1 MDWKTSKSAN
11 YFNYRLQVVGYS
23 VALSKELG
31 IKIDRAKI
39 LCFPKT
45 GKYKIVSVDISE
57 TIREAFFACV
67 KLYQTIEGEK

>member
-1 MDWKTSKSAN
+1 
-11 YFNYRLQVVGYS
+11 VVGYA
-23 VALSKELG
+23 VALERELG